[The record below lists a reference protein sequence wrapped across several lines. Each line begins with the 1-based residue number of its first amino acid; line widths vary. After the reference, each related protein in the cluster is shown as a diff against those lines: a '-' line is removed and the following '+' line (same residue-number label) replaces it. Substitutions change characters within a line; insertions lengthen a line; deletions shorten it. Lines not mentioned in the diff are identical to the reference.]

1 MKRRAFIAALGGA
14 AVWPLVA
21 AGQQPGRIYRI
32 GILTTDYPGDRANS
46 VIFRFVP
53 ALARLGYI
61 EGRNLEILWRGV
73 AGDVSKLP
81 MLAQELIGAQ
91 VELIVAAGLPSIKA
105 AKESTSRIPIVMGY
119 TGDDPVA
126 AGLAATLNRPGGNV
140 TGVSFLGSQAD
151 AKRFELLAGAFG
163 QLKHLGQLTDPVFS
177 ADRLQLVQHVANAMG
192 VELTF
197 IRAANRDD
205 YDNAFAEARRIGVK
219 ALAISTNPV
228 YNRDRF
234 DLAKRAL
241 AAGLPT
247 ICAVREMAEAGCL
260 MSYGQNNDVLFG
272 RVADY
277 VVRILNGANPAEL
290 PIEQTTTFELVLNL
304 KVAKALGIT
313 MPTSILLRAD
323 EVIE

>member
-1 MKRRAFIAALGGA
+1 MSIRGMKRRAFIAAFGGA

-21 AGQQPGRIYRI
+21 RAQQPGRIYRI

-105 AKESTSRIPIVMGY
+105 ARESTSRIPIVMGY

-126 AGLAATLNRPGGNV
+126 AGLVATLNRPGGNV

-151 AKRFELLAGAFG
+151 AKRFELLAEAFG

-177 ADRLQLVQHVANAMG
+177 ADRLQLVQHVATAMG

-205 YDNAFAEARRIGVK
+205 YDKAFARGVLGSRRWRS
-219 ALAISTNPV
+219 LQTQSTTAIAST
-228 YNRDRF
+228 
-234 DLAKRAL
+234 
-241 AAGLPT
+241 
-247 ICAVREMAEAGCL
+247 
-260 MSYGQNNDVLFG
+260 S
-272 RVADY
+272 
-277 VVRILNGANPAEL
+277 
-290 PIEQTTTFELVLNL
+290 PIEHSLPGYQLSVRCARWLRPVASYHMGRTTTFSSVGSL
-304 KVAKALGIT
+304 T
-313 MPTSILLRAD
+313 MWCAS
-323 EVIE
+323 